1 MAVDFGDHAS
11 GFRHTDVIRFIN
23 NEVLRNGGGPEF
35 YVAFRSRPWKEV
47 EDQLQIVV
55 ADPWVPRTTKRAC
68 AWSAL
73 ALSVRVG
80 ARQWERQA
88 HRIRRLQEQV
98 GECEAAS
105 WALANELRHLR
116 EEREEAAVQLRG
128 MRVALKQVIDERDK
142 LRRRLLQLERS
153 AQLAPVAHEMLPGPG
168 AEQLGATAWPMNVPE
183 HSKMVALGA
192 QGMPH
197 SESQMAAPAAVVYV
211 PGPQSSFAQA
221 MQPLPPVP
229 VPHPLP
235 FPTGFPYVTPLPPS
249 AVMEGGAVTAA
260 AVPVAAAPQMPPLG
274 IYPPG
279 QWAAVGAQKEMA
291 PPYDQSFYAQEYSD
305 NLQGEYAQEAC
316 RSHTQEEGAMCPQE
330 KSPMRVS
337 RSYSREEG
345 AVCPQEMYSLV
356 DSRSQSQEEGAVFP
370 QGMSSLGGSISYSPE
385 EGAVCPQGM
394 SSLGDSRSHSREE
407 GTVCPH
413 GISSTG
419 DNRSHSQ
426 DEGPVCPQAPAPQG
440 ASGSHSQEEGPL
452 CPQGPASQGASGSHS
467 QEEGPVCPQGPAPQ
481 GDSRSH
487 SQKECPVMPQE
498 KYSMGSSKIPK
509 QESPERPQGACGL
522 GSSTSHGVRKSPKKQ
537 EQKAQQPKEKKSS
550 DFQHQQKPS
559 RRSNQNRWQCL
570 RCKAVNFPSRR
581 SCYKCKK
588 VCRAVES
595 GDPDPGQAH

>member
-1 MAVDFGDHAS
+1 MAVDFGDQAS

-23 NEVLRNGGGPEF
+23 NEVLGNGGGPEF
-35 YVAFRSRPWKEV
+35 YVAFRSRPWNEV

-55 ADPWVPRTTKRAC
+55 ADPWVPRTIKRAY

-80 ARQWERQA
+80 ARQWEQQA

-98 GECEAAS
+98 GEREAAS
-105 WALANELRHLR
+105 WALANELKHLR
-116 EEREEAAVQLRG
+116 EEREEAAVHLRG
-128 MRVALKQVIDERDK
+128 TQVALKQVIDERDR

-183 HSKMVALGA
+183 HNKMVALGA

-197 SESQMAAPAAVVYV
+197 SESQMAVPAPVVYV
-211 PGPQSSFAQA
+211 PGPQSSFTQA
-221 MQPLPPVP
+221 MQPLPPMP
-229 VPHPLP
+229 VPYPLP
-235 FPTGFPYVTPLPPS
+235 FPTGFPYVTPFPPS

-260 AVPVAAAPQMPPLG
+260 AVPVAVAPQMPPLG

-316 RSHTQEEGAMCPQE
+316 RSHTQEEGALC
-330 KSPMRVS
+330 
-337 RSYSREEG
+337 
-345 AVCPQEMYSLV
+345 
-356 DSRSQSQEEGAVFP
+356 P
-370 QGMSSLGGSISYSPE
+370 QGMSSLGDSRSQSRE

-394 SSLGDSRSHSREE
+394 SSLGDSKSQSREE
-407 GTVCPH
+407 GAVCLQGMSSLGGSRSQSREEGAVCPQ
-413 GISSTG
+413 GISSMG
-419 DNRSHSQ
+419 GNR
-426 DEGPVCPQAPAPQG
+426 
-440 ASGSHSQEEGPL
+440 SHSQEEGHV
-452 CPQGPASQGASGSHS
+452 CPQGPASQGASTRHSQEEAPVCPQGPGPQGASTRHS

-481 GDSRSH
+481 GASRSHSQEEGPVCPQDPAPQRDSRSH

-498 KYSMGSSKIPK
+498 KFSMGSSKIPK
-509 QESPERPQGACGL
+509 QESPERPQGACAS
-522 GSSTSHGVRKSPKKQ
+522 GSSTSHSVRKSPKKQ
-537 EQKAQQPKEKKSS
+537 EQKAKQPKEKTSS
-550 DFQHQQKPS
+550 DFQHQQKPA

-595 GDPDPGQAH
+595 GGPDPGQAH